1 MMWMLAGLEETA
13 RCRGTSREWSVM
25 GSQLVLL
32 FVAAESH
39 KSNLG
44 IRIALQLSQSDK
56 NIQEHIV
63 EVFVRIRHFFSHII
77 LVVRAYTSFII
88 LHFTSTWSTFWL
100 TLIEFRIPSDPELIL
115 CQVKI
120 PRDPT
125 EVPANF
131 QDIKSSDK

>member
-1 MMWMLAGLEETA
+1 
-13 RCRGTSREWSVM
+13 M

-100 TLIEFRIPSDPELIL
+100 TLVEFRIPSDPELIL